1 MYFKNSAGKVYITR
15 EAVIV
20 ETKHAIQQITPKPHI
35 TEKEEFLEFEY
46 HNQVDVLTHLEH
58 LYKVF
63 GK

>member
-1 MYFKNSAGKVYITR
+1 MYFKNAVGKVYITK

-20 ETKHAIQQITPKPHI
+20 ETTHAVQCITPKPHI
-35 TEKEEFLEFEY
+35 DEKEAFLEFEY
-46 HNQVDVLTHLEH
+46 HNQVDVISQLEH